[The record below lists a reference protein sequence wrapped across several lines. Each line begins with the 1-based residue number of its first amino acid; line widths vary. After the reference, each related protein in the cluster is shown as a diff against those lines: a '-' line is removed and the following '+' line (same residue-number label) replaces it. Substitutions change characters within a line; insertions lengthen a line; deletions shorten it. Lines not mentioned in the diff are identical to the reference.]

1 MQILLVLVLSILF
14 LGLTI
19 KLICMLFKLAF
30 RLFLWFVKAAFVL
43 ICILSLVYV
52 AALLLPGL

>member
-1 MQILLVLVLSILF
+1 MQILLALILCVLF

-19 KLICMLFKLAF
+19 KLVCMLFRLAF
-30 RLFLWFVKAAFVL
+30 RLFLWFVKAAFVV

-52 AALLLPGL
+52 TALLLPGL